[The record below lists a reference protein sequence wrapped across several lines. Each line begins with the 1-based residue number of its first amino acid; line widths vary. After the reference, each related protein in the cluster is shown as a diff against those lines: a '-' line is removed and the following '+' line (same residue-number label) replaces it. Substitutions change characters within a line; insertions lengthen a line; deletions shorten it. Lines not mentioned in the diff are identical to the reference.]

1 MNSEG
6 RHASCWNLL
15 VSMPSSF
22 SLLSLAF
29 RLSKVNPD
37 VSFSI
42 THTVK
47 NCPYL
52 RNSKFGAIRLK
63 DAIVDRCR
71 AHFDGARPEVDTE
84 ESDIIFH
91 LHIEEDRVSWFVDF
105 SGRALHRRGYRDE
118 QTEAV
123 MSEYVASALI
133 YRSEW
138 YKAMVRDGR
147 AGVLIDPF
155 CGSGTIAIEAALWA
169 ADRAPGLVKARNF
182 AFLFLPIHDP
192 DLYEQVVQEAM
203 EREAAAKDRKIGRAS
218 CRERV

>member
-1 MNSEG
+1 
-6 RHASCWNLL
+6 
-15 VSMPSSF
+15 
-22 SLLSLAF
+22 
-29 RLSKVNPD
+29 
-37 VSFSI
+37 
-42 THTVK
+42 
-47 NCPYL
+47 
-52 RNSKFGAIRLK
+52 
-63 DAIVDRCR
+63 
-71 AHFDGARPEVDTE
+71 
-84 ESDIIFH
+84 
-91 LHIEEDRVSWFVDF
+91 
-105 SGRALHRRGYRDE
+105 
-118 QTEAV
+118 

-203 EREAAAKDRKIGRAS
+203 EREAAAKDRTISIYGGDRGG
-218 CRERV
+218 